1 VGLLVDDQTLARRY
15 NYFRNKGMIMKRVV
29 SGIKPTGNVTL
40 GNYLG
45 AMKRWGEMSADP
57 EREHFFF
64 VPNLHALTA
73 RPDPGTL
80 RRDSRSAV
88 AWLLAS
94 GVDHDHSY
102 IFMQSQVP
110 AHSELTWI
118 LNNYATVGE
127 LNRMTQFK
135 DKSQKSGAEGQLVGL
150 YDYPVMMAADILL
163 YDADEV
169 PVGEDQKQH
178 VELTRDIAT
187 RFNNIHGDTF
197 KVPAP
202 TVQSEGARI
211 MNLQDPSKKMSKSD
225 TDDSGNILLSDEE
238 RTIQKKIARAVT
250 DSGSQVSS
258 GADKPA
264 LTNLL
269 VIMSVLTGKPIQELE
284 SKYAG
289 RGYGEFKDELADAI
303 IRALEPLQRTH
314 EHLMREGND
323 KIDKA
328 LEHGW
333 WRASELANA
342 KLGQVKEL
350 LGLI

>member
-1 VGLLVDDQTLARRY
+1 V
-15 NYFRNKGMIMKRVV
+15 KRVL
-29 SGIKPTGNVTL
+29 SGIKPTGELTL

-45 AMKRWGEMSADP
+45 AMKRWGELSA
-57 EREHFFF
+57 EAGAEHFFF
-64 VPNLHALTA
+64 VPNLHALTV
-73 RPDPGTL
+73 RPDPEDL

-88 AWLLAS
+88 AWLLAC
-94 GVDHDHSY
+94 GVTHDHSY
-102 IFMQSQVP
+102 IYMQSQVP

-135 DKSQKSGAEGQLVGL
+135 DKALKGGPEGQLVGL
-150 YDYPVMMAADILL
+150 YDYPVLMAADILL

-178 VELTRDIAT
+178 IELTRDIAM
-187 RFNNIHGDTF
+187 RFNNIHGEVF
-197 KVPAP
+197 RVPLP
-202 TVQSEGARI
+202 TIQAEGARI
-211 MNLQDPSKKMSKSD
+211 MNLQYPERKMSKSD
-225 TDDSGNILLSDEE
+225 ADDSGNILLVDDEKMIE
-238 RTIQKKIARAVT
+238 KKILRAVT
-250 DSGSQVSS
+250 DSGSQVTA

-269 VIMSVLTGKPIQELE
+269 VIMSVLTSKSIEELE
-284 SKYAG
+284 QKYVG
-289 RGYGEFKDELADAI
+289 RGYSDFKKDVAHEVVRTLK
-303 IRALEPLQRTH
+303 PLQHTH
-314 EHLMREGND
+314 KQLMEEGND

-342 KLGQVKEL
+342 KLGQVKEV
-350 LGLI
+350 LGLL

>member
-1 VGLLVDDQTLARRY
+1 
-15 NYFRNKGMIMKRVV
+15 MKRVV
-29 SGIKPTGNVTL
+29 SGIKPTGELTL

-73 RPDPGTL
+73 RPDPDDL
-80 RRDSRSAV
+80 RRDSRAAV
-88 AWLLAS
+88 AWLLAC

-118 LNNYATVGE
+118 LNNYTTVGE

-135 DKSQKSGAEGQLVGL
+135 DKALKQGSEGQLVGL
-150 YDYPVMMAADILL
+150 YDYPVLMAADILL
-163 YDADEV
+163 YDPDEV

-187 RFNNIHGDTF
+187 RFNNIHGETF
-197 KVPAP
+197 KIPLP
-202 TVQSEGARI
+202 TVQAEGARI
-211 MNLQDPSKKMSKSD
+211 MNLQDPTKKMSKSD
-225 TDDSGNILLSDEE
+225 QDDSGNILLGDDEKAIE
-238 RTIQKKIARAVT
+238 KKILRAVT
-250 DSGSQVSS
+250 DSGSQVAS
-258 GADKPA
+258 GPDKPA

-269 VIMSVLTGKPIQELE
+269 VIMSILEGKSIEELE
-284 SKYAG
+284 QKYAG
-289 RGYGEFKDELADAI
+289 RGYGEFKQDLAEVVT
-303 IRALEPLQRTH
+303 RALRPLRHTH
-314 EHLMREGND
+314 EQLMKEGNER
-323 KIDKA
+323 IEKA

-342 KLGQVKEL
+342 KLAQMKEL
-350 LGLI
+350 LGLL

>member
-1 VGLLVDDQTLARRY
+1 MR
-15 NYFRNKGMIMKRVV
+15 
-29 SGIKPTGNVTL
+29 
-40 GNYLG
+40 
-45 AMKRWGEMSADP
+45 RWGQMSADP
-57 EREHFFF
+57 NREHFFF

-73 RPDPGTL
+73 RPEPEVL
-80 RRDSRSAV
+80 QRDSRSAV
-88 AWLLAS
+88 AWLLAC

-118 LNNYATVGE
+118 LNNYTTIGE

-135 DKSQKSGAEGQLVGL
+135 DRSLKSGGAEGQLVGL
-150 YDYPVMMAADILL
+150 YDYPVLMAADILL

-178 VELTRDIAT
+178 IELTRDIAT
-187 RFNNIHGDTF
+187 RFNNVHGETF

-202 TVQSEGARI
+202 TVQTEGARI
-211 MNLQDPSKKMSKSD
+211 MNLQDPTKKMSKSD
-225 TDDSGNILLSDEE
+225 LDDSGNILLKDDEGLIE
-238 RTIQKKIARAVT
+238 KKILRAVT
-250 DSGSQVSS
+250 DSGSVVAA

-269 VIMSVLTGKPIQELE
+269 VIMSVLSEKSVAELE
-284 SKYAG
+284 EKYAG
-289 RGYGEFKDELADAI
+289 SGYGVFKRDLAEEVV
-303 IRALEPLQRTH
+303 RTLRPLQHLYGQLTH
-314 EHLMREGND
+314 EGNE

-342 KLGQVKEL
+342 KLAQVKEV
-350 LGLI
+350 LGLL

>member
-1 VGLLVDDQTLARRY
+1 
-15 NYFRNKGMIMKRVV
+15 MKRVV
-29 SGIKPTGNVTL
+29 SGIKPTGDLTL

-45 AMKRWGEMSADP
+45 AMRRWGEMSADL

-64 VPNLHALTA
+64 VPNLHALTI
-73 RPDPGTL
+73 RPEPEVMH
-80 RRDSRSAV
+80 RDSRSAV

-94 GVDHDHSY
+94 GVDHEHSY

-118 LNNYATVGE
+118 LNNYTTVGE

-135 DKSQKSGAEGQLVGL
+135 DKSLKSGAEGQLVGL

-187 RFNNIHGDTF
+187 RFNNIHGETF
-197 KVPAP
+197 KIPEP
-202 TVQSEGARI
+202 TVQVEGARI
-211 MNLQDPSKKMSKSD
+211 MNLQDPRRKMSKSD
-225 TDDSGNILLSDEE
+225 QDDSGNILLKDDEKLIE
-238 RTIQKKIARAVT
+238 KKIMRAVT

-258 GADKPA
+258 GPDKPA

-269 VIMSVLTGKPIQELE
+269 TIMSVLTGHGIVELE
-284 SKYAG
+284 QKYAG
-289 RGYGEFKDELADAI
+289 KGYGEFKQDLAETVV
-303 IRALEPLQRTH
+303 RTLKPLQH
-314 EHLMREGND
+314 QHDQLMKEGNER
-323 KIDKA
+323 IDKA

-350 LGLI
+350 LGLL

>member
-1 VGLLVDDQTLARRY
+1 LQKEGESV
-15 NYFRNKGMIMKRVV
+15 KRVL
-29 SGIKPTGNVTL
+29 SGIKPTGDLTL

-45 AMKRWGEMSADP
+45 AMRRWGEMSADAS
-57 EREHFFF
+57 REHYFF
-64 VPNLHALTA
+64 VPNLHALTV
-73 RPDPGTL
+73 RPDPKAL
-80 RRDSRSAV
+80 KRDSRSAV

-118 LNNYATVGE
+118 LNNYTTIGE

-135 DKSQKSGAEGQLVGL
+135 DKAQKSGTEGQLVGL

-187 RFNNIHGDTF
+187 RFNNLHGQTF
-197 KVPAP
+197 KVPVP
-202 TVQSEGARI
+202 TVQKEGARI
-211 MNLQDPSKKMSKSD
+211 MNLQDPTKKMSKSD
-225 TDDSGNILLSDEE
+225 LDDAGNIMLIDDEA
-238 RTIQKKIARAVT
+238 TIEKKIMRAVT
-250 DSGSQVSS
+250 DSGSQVAA
-258 GADKPA
+258 GPDKPA

-269 VIMSVLTGKPIQELE
+269 VIMSVLTGKSIEDLE
-284 SKYAG
+284 QSYAG
-289 RGYGEFKDELADAI
+289 RGYGDFKKDLAHEVI
-303 IRALEPLQRTH
+303 KALKPLQH
-314 EHLMREGND
+314 QHQLLMKDGND

-333 WRASELANA
+333 WRASEVANA

-350 LGLI
+350 LGLL

>member
-1 VGLLVDDQTLARRY
+1 V
-15 NYFRNKGMIMKRVV
+15 KRVV
-29 SGIKPTGNVTL
+29 SGVKPTGSLTL

-57 EREHFFF
+57 SREHFFF
-64 VPNLHALTA
+64 VPNLHALTS
-73 RPDPGTL
+73 RPDPKDL
-80 RRDSRSAV
+80 KQDSRAAV
-88 AWLLAS
+88 AWLLAC
-94 GVDHDHSY
+94 GVHHDHSY

-110 AHSELTWI
+110 AHAELTWV

-135 DKSQKSGAEGQLVGL
+135 DKSKKSGAEGQLVGL

-187 RFNNIHGDTF
+187 RFNNLHGEIF

-202 TVQSEGARI
+202 TVQVEGARI
-211 MNLQDPSKKMSKSD
+211 MNLQDPTKKMSKSD
-225 TDDSGNILLSDEE
+225 TDDSGNILLEDEPGAIE
-238 RTIQKKIARAVT
+238 HKIMRAVT
-250 DSGSQVSS
+250 DSGSQV
-258 GADKPA
+258 AAADDKPA
-264 LTNLL
+264 VTNLL
-269 VIMSVLTGKPIQELE
+269 VIMSVLSGKSIGEIEQA
-284 SKYAG
+284 YAG
-289 RGYGEFKDELADAI
+289 KGYGDFKRDLAELVVSS
-303 IRALEPLQRTH
+303 LKPLQRDYH
-314 EHLMREGND
+314 QYMKEGND
-323 KIDKA
+323 KIEKA

-342 KLGQVKEL
+342 KLAAVKEV
-350 LGLI
+350 LGLL